1 MADLEKNL
9 EQAIE
14 EAMQPDSK
22 AQKGDS
28 KPVKQ
33 GSSDAAKIESGKGE
47 VVKPEENPVDKAV
60 ASVKSAE
67 KGTKEVSGD
76 AQQKGESSP
85 EPQPKLKKVS
95 EAEDSEEDKPSKM
108 KMIKAMVDN
117 MKGMDKEDLQAMYE
131 KMLKSMKDM
140 DKEDE
145 IDESLTKAEIAR
157 NIVELMKKKEDGE
170 VEKSHDEMLKS
181 QKNLKAMKE
190 EDDSDEDEDD
200 DEKEVDEKMLK
211 SQKGMKEKMLKSQKG
226 MKEKMLKSQ
235 KKEEVELESDLVEME
250 VEDDLEK
257 ISEALEL
264 SEENQEKA
272 RTIFKAAVSS
282 KVSEIKEQLENDFE
296 ENLKTSVEQVK
307 GDLAEAVDK
316 YLTYCAEEWTKENEL
331 AIERGLRSEMT
342 ENFIEG
348 LKTLFVEHYVD
359 VPEDKYDVIDELA
372 NRLDEMEE
380 KLDNE
385 VHKNMEVVEE
395 NDSLKRQNV
404 VREACLDLS
413 ESQQEKMVSLSEG
426 VDFVDQEDFAEK
438 VSELKEA
445 YFPTSDGDTI
455 SEETVVEEGAGEF
468 ASDEENVLSGDIAR
482 YSEAISKLKPLG

>member
-22 AQKGDS
+22 AEKGDS

-76 AQQKGESSP
+76 AQQKGEAP
-85 EPQPKLKKVS
+85 AEPQVKLKKVS
-95 EAEDSEEDKPSKM
+95 EEEDSEDEKPSKM
-108 KMIKAMVDN
+108 EMIKAMVNN
-117 MKGMDKEDLQAMYE
+117 MKGMDKEKLMAMY
-131 KMLKSMKDM
+131 
-140 DKEDE
+140 KEMSHEDDE
-145 IDESLTKAEIAR
+145 MDESLTKAEIAR
-157 NIVELMKKKEDGE
+157 NIVELMKKKDDDE
-170 VEKSHDEMLKS
+170 VEEGYLKS
-181 QKNLKAMKE
+181 MKMDDKKLKE
-190 EDDSDEDEDD
+190 EEDSEDEDEKEDEDEDQ
-200 DEKEVDEKMLK
+200 KEMMMKK
-211 SQKGMKEKMLKSQKG
+211 S
-226 MKEKMLKSQ
+226 
-235 KKEEVELESDLVEME
+235 KKEEVEVESDLVEME

-282 KVSEIKEQLENDFE
+282 KVSEIKEQLESDFE

-385 VHKNMEVVEE
+385 VHKNMEIVEE

-445 YFPTSDGDTI
+445 YFPTSDSDTI
-455 SEETVVEEGAGEF
+455 SEETVVEEGTGDF
-468 ASDEENVLSGDIAR
+468 ASDEETVLSGDIAR

>member
-14 EAMQPDSK
+14 EAMQPNSK
-22 AQKGDS
+22 ADKGDS

-33 GSSDAAKIESGKGE
+33 GSSDAASIESGKGE

-67 KGTKEVSGD
+67 KSKEVSGD
-76 AQQKGESSP
+76 AQQKGEAP
-85 EPQPKLKKVS
+85 ADKQVKLKKVS
-95 EAEDSEEDKPSKM
+95 EAEDEEDQKPSKM
-108 KMIKAMVDN
+108 EMIKAMVNN
-117 MKGMDKEDLQAMYE
+117 MKEMDKKSLMAMYM
-131 KMLKSMKDM
+131 KMSND
-140 DKEDE
+140 DE
-145 IDESLTKAEIAR
+145 EMDESLTKAEIAR
-157 NIVELMKKKEDGE
+157 NIVELMKKKEDDE
-170 VEKSHDEMLKS
+170 VEEGYLKS
-181 QKNLKAMKE
+181 MNMKKDMDDKKLKE
-190 EDDSDEDEDD
+190 EDEEDEDEDEDD
-200 DEKEVDEKMLK
+200 
-211 SQKGMKEKMLKSQKG
+211 
-226 MKEKMLKSQ
+226 
-235 KKEEVELESDLVEME
+235 EEVEESVDVEAGLVEME

-272 RTIFKAAVSS
+272 RTIFKAAGSS
-282 KVSEIKEQLENDFE
+282 KVSEIKEQLEKDFE
-296 ENLKTSVEQVK
+296 ENLKTSVETVK

-342 ENFIEG
+342 ENFIDG

-359 VPEDKYDVIDELA
+359 VPEDKYNVIDELA

-385 VHKNMEVVEE
+385 VHKNMEIVEE
-395 NDSLKRQNV
+395 NNSLIRQNV
-404 VREACLDLS
+404 VREACSTLS
-413 ESQQEKMVSLSEG
+413 ESQQEKMISLSEG
-426 VDFVDQEDFAEK
+426 VDFIDQEDFAEK

-445 YFPTSDGDTI
+445 YFPNTDSESI
-455 SEETVVEEGAGEF
+455 SEETVVEEGTGDF
-468 ASDEENVLSGDIAR
+468 ASSEETVLSHDIAR

>member
-14 EAMQPDSK
+14 EAMQPNSK
-22 AQKGDS
+22 AEKGDS

-33 GSSDAAKIESGKGE
+33 GSSDAASIESGKGE

-76 AQQKGESSP
+76 PQQKGESSP

-95 EAEDSEEDKPSKM
+95 EDDVKEEDSKPSKM
-108 KMIKAMVDN
+108 MQIKAMVN
-117 MKGMDKEDLQAMYE
+117 K
-131 KMLKSMKDM
+131 MKDM
-140 DKEDE
+140 SKKELNAMYNSMHKDE
-145 IDESLTKAEIAR
+145 VEDSEKVDESLTKAEIAR
-157 NIVELMKKKEDGE
+157 NIVEMLKSMDEETVHDFVNSLEEEDHMSKKKKED
-170 VEKSHDEMLKS
+170 DEEEMD
-181 QKNLKAMKE
+181 E
-190 EDDSDEDEDD
+190 EDDKEKEDEDEDEED
-200 DEKEVDEKMLK
+200 VKESAD
-211 SQKGMKEKMLKSQKG
+211 
-226 MKEKMLKSQ
+226 
-235 KKEEVELESDLVEME
+235 VESELVEME
-250 VEDDLEK
+250 VEDDLNA

-264 SEENQEKA
+264 SEENSEKA
-272 RTIFKAAVSS
+272 RNIFKAAVTS
-282 KVSEIKEQLENDFE
+282 KVSQIKEQLESE
-296 ENLKTSVEQVK
+296 YSENLKTSIEQVK

-316 YLTYCAEEWTKENEL
+316 YLSYCAEEWTKENEL

-342 ENFIEG
+342 DNFIDG
-348 LKTLFVEHYVD
+348 LKTLFVEHYVE

-385 VHKNMEVVEE
+385 VSNNMAIVEE
-395 NDSLKRQNV
+395 NENLKRQNV

-413 ESQQEKMVSLSEG
+413 ESQKEKMISLSEG
-426 VDFVDQEDFAEK
+426 VDYKDTDDFAEK

-445 YFPTSDGDTI
+445 YFPSDEVI
-455 SEETVVEEGAGEF
+455 AEETVVEEGTGEF
-468 ASDEENVLSGDIAR
+468 SDENETVLNPDMTR
-482 YSEAISKLKPLG
+482 YSSAISKLKPLG